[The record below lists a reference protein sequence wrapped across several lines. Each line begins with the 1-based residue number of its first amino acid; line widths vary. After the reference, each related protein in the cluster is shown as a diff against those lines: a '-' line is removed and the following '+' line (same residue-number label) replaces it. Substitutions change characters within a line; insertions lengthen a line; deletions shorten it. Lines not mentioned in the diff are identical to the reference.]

1 MQSKKEDDD
10 KQQNL
15 CKNILTS
22 ANSGFLVIQ
31 NSKIVFHNPYY
42 LKLTGYSSEEIETL
56 DFIDIVHPKDKKLI
70 KLLFADDY
78 KEIRTKSSQSYTYR
92 ISHKSGELRW
102 LKSNVSLIDWNGN
115 LALVDS
121 CFDITAQKEFEQNF
135 LQEEQNFKLLV
146 NSLDDMVFILSQ
158 KATIIQGNRTVYEKL
173 KLPEQELLLRSF
185 EDLNINKDKSSI
197 KDSIAQAS
205 EGKRKGL
212 ISLLK
217 GHRGKTIPVE
227 IRFFS
232 GLWSQKQVIFAVCQD
247 ISERIEAEKV
257 IKLSEEKFS
266 KAFETSAAMMA
277 ISTFNDGRYIDV
289 NETFLEKTGLTREE
303 IVGQKSTDIRL
314 YYEIERREELKTKML
329 RGEKVRN
336 IETTI
341 FHKSGHTLTCLFS
354 AEMIYIQEKPCMLV
368 VMNDITERKKTE
380 ERIQKSEQRF
390 RQLAEL
396 LPEMVFEANAKGVI
410 TFANDYLLDFFEL
423 TEEQVIN
430 KLSICKLFAQNSK
443 VIVQDYLSHAVSLP
457 ELHSIELIAQKTN
470 ATTFPVLTHILATQ
484 TKGKVDKFMGILVD
498 ITERKEQEIELIKAK
513 ELAEEASKAK
523 EQFLSVMSHE
533 IRTPMNAIIGTTNL
547 LFQEDPLERQMGYL
561 KALKFSAENLLV
573 LLNDILDFSKIEAGK
588 FQIHN
593 TTFNLH
599 EIAEGVF
606 STFETIARQKN
617 LSLELHFDKKIPKAI
632 VGDPLRINQILA
644 NLISNS
650 LKFTEKGTVTLKI
663 SSNSETKTHRIINF
677 SVTDSGIGIP
687 KEKID
692 DIFKEFSQVYS
703 KKNHRFGGT
712 GLGLTISKRLV
723 ELMGG
728 NLELKTIM
736 GQGSEFYFSL
746 KLKKAAKKVALPEK
760 QVVKNNVSING
771 YRILVAEDNE
781 INAMIA
787 LKFLKTW
794 GAIADLAENGQ
805 QAVEKVNSN
814 NYDLVLMDLEMPIM
828 NGYEATKA
836 IRELSDKKKNSTPI
850 VALTASAMI
859 DVRSRIKDTGMDGFI
874 LKPFKPSELLDKIFF
889 FANIKR

>member
-1 MQSKKEDDD
+1 MHSKKEGDEM
-10 KQQNL
+10 QQNI
-15 CKNILTS
+15 CKSILAS
-22 ANSGFLVIQ
+22 ANSGFLVVQ

-70 KLLFADDY
+70 KLLFADDF

-102 LKSNVSLIDWNGN
+102 LKSNVSLIEWNGK

-173 KLPEQELLLRSF
+173 KLPEQELVLRSF
-185 EDLNINKDKSSI
+185 EEFNLQKDKNSL
-197 KDSIAQAS
+197 KDSVTQAS
-205 EGKRKGL
+205 EGKRVGL

-232 GLWSQKQVIFAVCQD
+232 GLWSQKQVVFAVCQD

-277 ISTFNDGRYIDV
+277 ISTFNEGRYIDV

-303 IVGQKSTDIRL
+303 IIGHRSIDIRL
-314 YYEIERREELKTKML
+314 YSEINRREELKTKML
-329 RGEKVRN
+329 RGEKIRN
-336 IETTI
+336 IETI
-341 FHKSGHTLTCLFS
+341 VIHKSGQPLTCLFS
-354 AEMIYIQEKPCMLV
+354 SEIIYIQEKPCMLV
-368 VMNDITERKKTE
+368 VMNDITERKKSE
-380 ERIQKSEQRF
+380 ERIQQSEQRF

-396 LPEMVFEANAKGVI
+396 LPEMVFEANAKGII
-410 TFANDYLLDFFEL
+410 TFANDYLLSLFEL
-423 TEEQVIN
+423 SEKEVIN
-430 KLSICKLFAQNSK
+430 KLSISKLFESNSK
-443 VIVQDYLSHAVSLP
+443 LIVQNYLCHALSVP
-457 ELHSIELIAQKTN
+457 EFHSIELIAQKTN
-470 ATTFPVLTHILATQ
+470 ALTFPVLTHILATQ

-498 ITERKEQEIELIKAK
+498 ITERKEQELELVKAK
-513 ELAEEASKAK
+513 ELAEEASRAK

-606 STFETIARQKN
+606 STFETVARQKGIT
-617 LSLELHFDKKIPKAI
+617 LELQFDKTIPQAI
-632 VGDPLRINQILA
+632 VGDPIRINQILA

-663 SSNSETKTHRIINF
+663 SSNRETKTHRLINF

-687 KEKID
+687 KDKVD

-703 KKNHRFGGT
+703 KKNHRYGGT

-728 NLELKTIM
+728 NLELKTSI

-746 KLKKAAKKVALPEK
+746 KLKKTSKKVELPEK
-760 QVVKNNVSING
+760 QAVKNDVTITG

-787 LKFLKTW
+787 LKFLNTW
-794 GAIADLAENGQ
+794 GAIADLAINGQ
-805 QAVEKVNSN
+805 QAVAKVSN
-814 NYDLVLMDLEMPIM
+814 NTYDLVLMDLEMPIM

-836 IRELSDKKKNSTPI
+836 IRELSDKKKNSIPI

-874 LKPFKPSELLDKIFF
+874 LKPFKPSDLLDKIIF
-889 FANIKR
+889 FANKK